1 MRKRLVVIGVGVALV
16 AAGSIAFVAR
26 PVRVDVVR
34 AKRGPLVATV
44 VATGR
49 VQPVRRVTL
58 AVETMGTVMSVTASD
73 GAPVRAGE
81 LLVQLD
87 DRSARAALEHARAQL
102 QQADVAVSRLRG
114 QGVRVA
120 DADVRAT
127 EAQLEAARANESRL
141 RALVASGAEARATLE
156 NAASARSAAEAAL
169 ARAVEQ
175 SRGTGRQGD
184 DVRAAV
190 AGREAAQAAVRA
202 AQAALDRMSLRAP
215 FDGVVLSHSVEAG
228 EVVQPGAPLMVVGA
242 TGPSEIVVN
251 ADESHLSWL
260 AVGKRADVSA
270 DSYPDRRFEATVSSI
285 SPSVDPLRGTIEVKL
300 SVASPPPNLLADMT
314 VSVEIET
321 GRAENAV
328 VISKSCVQDASSDS
342 SWVWVVRDGRTAQQ
356 RVRIGLRGD
365 TDFSIA
371 SGIDENA
378 SLVCVPPRDLTEG
391 TRVRARR
398 GQ

>member
-87 DRSARAALEHARAQL
+87 DRSARAALEQARAQL
-102 QQADVAVSRLRG
+102 QQAEVAVVRLRG

-120 DADVRAT
+120 DADVQRA
-127 EAQLEAARANESRL
+127 EAELRSTRANEGRL
-141 RALVASGAEARATLE
+141 LGLVASGAEPRASLE
-156 NAASARSAAEAAL
+156 NAASTRTAAEAAL
-169 ARAVEQ
+169 ARAAEQ
-175 SRGTGRQGD
+175 LRATGREGD

-202 AQAALDRMSLRAP
+202 AQAALDRTSLRAP

-228 EVVQPGAPLMVVGA
+228 EVVQPGAALMVVAA
-242 TGPSEIVVN
+242 TGPSEVVVN
-251 ADESHLSWL
+251 ADEGHLSWL

-328 VISKSCVQDASSDS
+328 VIPKACIQEASSDT
-342 SWVWVVRDGRTAQQ
+342 SWVWVVRDGHAAHE

-365 TDFSIA
+365 TDYSIA
-371 SGIDENA
+371 SGVDERA
-378 SLVCVPPRDLTEG
+378 SIVCAPPRDLKEG
-391 TRVRARR
+391 ARVRARE
-398 GQ
+398 GH